1 MMTNALKIVF
11 AGTPEF
17 AAVAMQSL
25 LDSRHTL
32 CATYTQPDRPAG
44 RGRKLKASPV
54 KVLAEAHNI
63 PVHQPVSLK
72 SQEDQAVLRSLEPD
86 VMVVAAYGL
95 ILPPAVLT
103 VPRYGCINIHA
114 SLLPRWRGAAPI
126 HRAILSGDDV
136 TGITIMQ
143 MDEGLDTGDMLLRA
157 ECPIEMSDTSAI
169 LHDRLANLGG
179 RCLLNVLDQICDGT
193 VHAMVQGDHLATYA
207 EKLKK
212 SEADI
217 DWQQSAHV
225 LARTV
230 RAFNPWPVTRA
241 TLSGV
246 TYRIWMAIALDGCAD
261 EKPGTI
267 LHVGREGINVATG
280 QGVLRLLKIQRPGGR
295 PQSVADFM
303 NAHGA
308 LMERGAVFQ
317 KMSCP

>member
-1 MMTNALKIVF
+1 MTDVLKVVF

-25 LDSRHTL
+25 LDSRHTV
-32 CATYTQPDRPAG
+32 CAAYTQPDRPAG

-54 KVLAEAHNI
+54 KVLAEVHNI
-63 PVHQPVSLK
+63 PVYQPVSLK
-72 SQEDQAVLRSLEPD
+72 SQEDQAVLRSLNPD

-103 VPRYGCINIHA
+103 IPRYGCINIHA

-126 HRAILSGDDV
+126 HRAILAGDDM

-143 MDEGLDTGDMLLRA
+143 MDEGLDTGDMLLRV
-157 ECPIEMSDTSAI
+157 ECPIEINDTSAV
-169 LHDRLANLGG
+169 LHDQLASLGG
-179 RCLLNVLDQICDGT
+179 RCLLNVLDQICGGT
-193 VHAMVQGDHLATYA
+193 VHATVQDNHLATYA

-217 DWQQSAHV
+217 DWQQSALV

-246 TYRIWMAIALDGCAD
+246 TYRIWMAMAVDDCVD

-267 LHVGREGINVATG
+267 VNVGREGIDVATG
-280 QGVLRLLKIQRPGGR
+280 QGVLRLLQIQRPGGR

-308 LMERGAVFQ
+308 LMERGALFQ
-317 KMSCP
+317 QILNP